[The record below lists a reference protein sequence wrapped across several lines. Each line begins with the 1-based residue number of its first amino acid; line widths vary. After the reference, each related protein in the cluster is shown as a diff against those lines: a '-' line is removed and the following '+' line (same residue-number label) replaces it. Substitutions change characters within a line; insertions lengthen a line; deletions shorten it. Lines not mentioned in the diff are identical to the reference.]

1 MVMSSII
8 CNTMD
13 ICTLVNHVFLWENI
27 NTIPLGILSGEM
39 LQRVIRPLADIHDT
53 PYDTCLVLVLDVD
66 YLVN

>member
-1 MVMSSII
+1 
-8 CNTMD
+8 MD

-53 PYDTCLVLVLDVD
+53 PHNTYLVLVLGMD
-66 YLVN
+66 YWVN